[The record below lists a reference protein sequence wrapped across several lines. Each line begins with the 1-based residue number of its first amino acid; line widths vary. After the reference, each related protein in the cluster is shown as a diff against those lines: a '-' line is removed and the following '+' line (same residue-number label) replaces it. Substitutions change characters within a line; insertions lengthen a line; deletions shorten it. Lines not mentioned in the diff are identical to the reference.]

1 MSAGRLSTTVEVEPV
16 NRRDTEERTVM
27 NIVAAQAEIEYR
39 QQRLM
44 EEAAIER
51 RARAARTPGGR
62 RAWLRTG
69 RNRARRSSVRTA

>member
-16 NRRDTEERTVM
+16 IRRDTEERTEM
-27 NIVAAQAEIEYR
+27 NIVAVQAEIEYR

-44 EEAAIER
+44 EEAATER
-51 RARAARTPGGR
+51 RARAARARGGR